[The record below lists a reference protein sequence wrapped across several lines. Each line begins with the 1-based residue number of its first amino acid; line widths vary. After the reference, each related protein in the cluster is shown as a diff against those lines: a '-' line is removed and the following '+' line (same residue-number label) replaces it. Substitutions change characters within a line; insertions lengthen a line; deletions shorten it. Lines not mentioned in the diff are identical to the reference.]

1 MSNID
6 LYPNPA
12 FVEAIR
18 KDGYN
23 KFGFDVF
30 LWARS
35 RTGLS
40 NNTKR
45 EKDAFEFI
53 KNSIEMTDKDKDNL
67 KSKKGK
73 KSWIYEMHKNTID
86 YLLKYYNFLIK
97 EGLVKNLQEGDISA
111 SYDGGIVTDY
121 IEAVNSKEA
130 ILYTKNETKSR
141 PIKKWPDEMSSWFPE
156 KQLLHNYSDFP
167 PMLKFGGP
175 KQRWKS
181 WYFNLILVS
190 FYRDKGFDYESQK
203 MFMNW
208 KGNPLNR

>member
-1 MSNID
+1 MSKID

-12 FVEAIR
+12 FVEAVR

-23 KFGFDVF
+23 KYGFDVF
-30 LWARS
+30 LVARS
-35 RTGLS
+35 RTGPYTD
-40 NNTKR
+40 NKMEEN
-45 EKDAFEFI
+45 AFEFI
-53 KNSIEMTDKDKDNL
+53 KNSIEMTDKDRGNL

-73 KSWIYEMHKNTID
+73 ESWVYERHKNTID

-97 EGLVKNLQEGDISA
+97 EGIAENLEEGDIGA
-111 SYDGGIVTDY
+111 SYDGGVVTDY

-130 ILYTKNETKSR
+130 ILYTKNETQIR
-141 PIKKWPDEMSSWFPE
+141 PVKKWPNEMSSWFPE
-156 KQLLHNYSDFP
+156 KQLIHNYTDYP
-167 PMLKFGGP
+167 PMIKFGGP
-175 KQRWKS
+175 NPRWNS
-181 WYFNLILVS
+181 WYFNLILIS